1 MKKTIIILIVLT
13 ALGLFIY
20 ALIREN
26 TIDMDEIKKRITQTD
41 MIAIKM
47 RNDDERTLETEYETV
62 KTLVD
67 QDSISKITSL
77 LQNAEYDGTT
87 KALAPYG
94 RVYYQLMLIDSNNSN
109 ITEITLNSDYIEM
122 KDCCYLSM
130 NGKLGELF
138 NIIDELATTK

>member
-1 MKKTIIILIVLT
+1 MKKTIIILIVIVS
-13 ALGLFIY
+13 LGLFIY

-26 TIDMDEIKKRITQTD
+26 TVDMDEIKKRIAQTD

-67 QDSISKITSL
+67 KDSISKVTSL
-77 LQNAEYDGTT
+77 LQNIEYDGTT

-94 RVYYQLMLIDSNNSN
+94 RTYYQLMLIDSNNSN
-109 ITEITLNSDYIEM
+109 IIEITFNSDYISL

-130 NGKLGELF
+130 NGKLRELF
-138 NIIDELATTK
+138 EIVDELATTK